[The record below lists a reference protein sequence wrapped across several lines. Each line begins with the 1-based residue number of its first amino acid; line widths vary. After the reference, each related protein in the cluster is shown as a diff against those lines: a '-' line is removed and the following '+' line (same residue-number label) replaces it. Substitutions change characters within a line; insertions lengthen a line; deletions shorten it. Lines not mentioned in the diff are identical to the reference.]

1 MTQST
6 PVLILC
12 GGMGTRLREE
22 TEYRPKPMVE
32 IGGRPI
38 LWHIMRI
45 YAAHG
50 YRRFVLLAG
59 YRASQIKEYFLN
71 YEALRRDFTIT
82 LGKHHEI
89 EFHDLHGDEE
99 WQVTIADTGVTT
111 MTGGRVKKAARYI
124 DADRFMLTY
133 GDGVA
138 DIDITALMKAHV
150 ASGRVGTVTGVR
162 PPSRYGE
169 LDVDGDRVTSF
180 AEKPQLHEG
189 LINGG
194 FFVFERQFLD
204 YLTDD
209 PGCVLEQKPL
219 EALTQAGQLGVFRH
233 PGFWQCM
240 DTYRDSQMLNQMWND
255 GQAPWRK

>member
-1 MTQST
+1 MEQST

-45 YAAHG
+45 YASHG

-59 YRASQIKEYFLN
+59 YRANQIKEYFLN

-82 LGKHHEI
+82 LGRHQQI
-89 EFHDLHGDEE
+89 AFHDKHGDEDWE
-99 WQVTIADTGVTT
+99 ITIADTGVAT
-111 MTGGRVKKAARYI
+111 MTGGRIKKAERYI

-138 DIDITALMKAHV
+138 DINITALMAAHR
-150 ASGRVGTVTGVR
+150 AGNRIGTVTGVR

-169 LDVDGDRVTSF
+169 LDVTGDRVTSF
-180 AEKPQLHEG
+180 AEKPQLHDG

-194 FFVFERQFLD
+194 FFVFERSFLD
-204 YLTDD
+204 YLPDD
-209 PGCVLEQKPL
+209 PACVLEQKPL
-219 EALTQAGQLGVFRH
+219 EALTATGQLGVFRH

-240 DTYRDSQMLNQMWND
+240 DTYRDSQLLNQLWD
-255 GQAPWRK
+255 EGRAPWKA